1 MANFEQSGSRIP
13 DAVSK
18 TYTSTNSN
26 LLSYKNTELKNLQ
39 HSSHNI
45 ALSKSTI
52 IATKLQ
58 KNVNISKIKKA
69 VCFLKLQMCVYLR
82 TKFQFSG
89 IILTSFRQ
97 NGPLKSP
104 PRLGLRKIR

>member
-1 MANFEQSGSRIP
+1 MTNFEQSGSRIP

-69 VCFLKLQMCVYLR
+69 FVLKGIFSETTNVCV
-82 TKFQFSG
+82 
-89 IILTSFRQ
+89 LTYQISIF
-97 NGPLKSP
+97 
-104 PRLGLRKIR
+104 